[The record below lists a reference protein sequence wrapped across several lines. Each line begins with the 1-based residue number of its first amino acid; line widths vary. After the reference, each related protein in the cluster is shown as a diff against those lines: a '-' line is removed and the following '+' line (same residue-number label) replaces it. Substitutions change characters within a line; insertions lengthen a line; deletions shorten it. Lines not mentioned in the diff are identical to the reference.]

1 MDDERYWEEGQ
12 EKQQIQG
19 KETWQ
24 DSQQVRKESEQ
35 YVVQEP
41 GRQSEEPLYDERQME
56 NTYNGY
62 HTEAEWTVEEQEPW
76 WRRGLL
82 SREHGASILLLTI
95 IIIFIAQGTMLRIN
109 NDMISII
116 VTQFLIVAPAF
127 VYMAVLKQNPFK
139 YIRFR
144 KFHIGSAFLIPL
156 LVVCLVPV
164 IGVLNAL
171 TMLFTTPTI
180 GTTVNDIMGGNL
192 LIGLLLVAV
201 LPAFVEET
209 TFRGALYHSIRGARP
224 VRAIFLSALMF
235 GAMHMNFNQFVYAT
249 ALGIIMG
256 FLLEATGSIVAT
268 MLLHLCFNGNSVIL
282 LWLMTKLTDMIEDMD
297 VDMSVYEQ
305 ALEQSSNASLS
316 TPEIMMALCILIP
329 MAVVGG
335 ALAFLLYYAIAKLN
349 KRWYYICF
357 LFSKSTK
364 EQRVSYPKPRILY
377 ITTIICFIICLGMC
391 ILAELQARGL
401 ILQ

>member
-1 MDDERYWEEGQ
+1 MDDERYWEEVQ

-19 KETWQ
+19 G
-24 DSQQVRKESEQ
+24 ESGQ
-35 YVVQEP
+35 HVVQEVDGQP
-41 GRQSEEPLYDERQME
+41 EPLYGEGQNAYPND
-56 NTYNGY
+56 GY
-62 HTEAEWTVEEQEPW
+62 RMGAEITVEEHAPW

-95 IIIFIAQGTMLRIN
+95 IIIFIAQGTLLRIN
-109 NDMISII
+109 NDMVSII

-127 VYMAVLKQNPFK
+127 VYMAILKQNPFK
-139 YIRFR
+139 FIRFR

-201 LPAFVEET
+201 LPGFVEET

-268 MLLHLCFNGNSVIL
+268 MLLHFCFNGNSVIL
-282 LWLMTKLTDMIEDMD
+282 LWLMTKLTDMIKDMD

-329 MAVVGG
+329 MAVIGG

-364 EQRVSYPKPRILY
+364 EQRDSYPKPRILY

>member
-1 MDDERYWEEGQ
+1 MDDERYWEKVQ

-19 KETWQ
+19 G
-24 DSQQVRKESEQ
+24 ESGQ
-35 YVVQEP
+35 HVVQEVDGQP
-41 GRQSEEPLYDERQME
+41 EPLYGEGQNSYPND
-56 NTYNGY
+56 GY
-62 HTEAEWTVEEQEPW
+62 RMGEELTVEEHTPW
-76 WRRGLL
+76 WCRGLL

-95 IIIFIAQGTMLRIN
+95 IIIFIAQGTLLRIN
-109 NDMISII
+109 NDMVSII

-127 VYMAVLKQNPFK
+127 VYMAILKQNPFK
-139 YIRFR
+139 FIRFR

-156 LVVCLVPV
+156 LVFCLVPV

-201 LPAFVEET
+201 LPGFVEET

-268 MLLHLCFNGNSVIL
+268 MLLHFCFNGNSVIL
-282 LWLMTKLTDMIEDMD
+282 LWLMTKLTDMIKDMD

-335 ALAFLLYYAIAKLN
+335 ALAFLLYYAIARLN

-364 EQRVSYPKPRILY
+364 EQRDSYPKPRILY

>member
-12 EKQQIQG
+12 AYLPAE
-19 KETWQ
+19 EREAWWQ
-24 DSQQVRKESEQ
+24 
-35 YVVQEP
+35 
-41 GRQSEEPLYDERQME
+41 
-56 NTYNGY
+56 
-62 HTEAEWTVEEQEPW
+62 
-76 WRRGLL
+76 RGLL

-95 IIIFIAQGTMLRIN
+95 IIIFIAQGLMLKIN
-109 NDMISII
+109 NDAISII

-127 VYMAVLKQNPFK
+127 IYMAILKQNPFK

-156 LVVCLVPV
+156 LVICLVPV

-180 GTTVNDIMGGNL
+180 GSTVNDIMGGNL
-192 LIGLLLVAV
+192 GIGLLLVAV

-256 FLLEATGSIVAT
+256 FLLEATGSIAAT
-268 MLLHLCFNGNSVIL
+268 MLLHFCFNGNSVLL
-282 LWLMTKLTDMIEDMD
+282 LWAMNKFMDMMKDMNIPA
-297 VDMSVYEQ
+297 YEQ
-305 ALEQSSNASLS
+305 ALEQSSSASLS
-316 TPEIMMALCILIP
+316 TPEVMMALVVLIP
-329 MAVVGG
+329 MAVIGG

-364 EQRVSYPKPRILY
+364 DQRDSYPKPRILY
-377 ITTIICFIICLGMC
+377 ITTGICFAICLIMC

-401 ILQ
+401 IFQ